1 MKLRFTG
8 TYSMNPRQLL
18 RRAGYSEFVDPRTRQ
33 TSYTRRLTGGLYP
46 RFHAYLDLLPGGFT
60 VNLHLDQKQASYH
73 GHTAHSGEYEGEVV
87 ESEGRSI
94 EYMIGKEKRSA
105 LS

>member
-1 MKLRFTG
+1 MKLHFRG

-33 TSYTRRLTGGLYP
+33 TSYARRLGGGLYP
-46 RFHAYLDLLPGGFT
+46 RFHAYLELLPAGFT

-73 GHTAHSGEYEGEVV
+73 GHTAHSGEYDGEVV
-87 ESEGRSI
+87 EAESRRI
-94 EYMIGKEKRSA
+94 QQMINHENRA
-105 LS
+105 DLV